1 MSLRDLLVSA
11 LVLGSLP
18 VILFRP
24 YVGVLMWTWIS
35 LMNPHRL
42 AWGFAREFPF
52 AKLVAGTTLFAAVIS
67 RERKR
72 LPLTRETVLLVILT
86 LWMLT
91 TTIFSLEPELAWVQW
106 SKVSKILL
114 VVSVTMVLL
123 TSRERIESFVWMIV
137 ISVGFY
143 GVKGG
148 FFTVLTGGGY
158 HVLGPAESFIE
169 DNNHLG
175 LALLMVIPLMRYL
188 QQVSERRW
196 VRWALGASMV
206 LTAIAVLGTQSRGA
220 FLGLSAML
228 AFLVIRGRHKLTLG
242 TLAILMIPIAF
253 LVMPESWFERMGGI
267 RDYRQDES
275 AMGRI
280 NAWKFAINLATNRL
294 LLGGGFE
301 CFTQRWFNIYAPD
314 PENFHDAHSV
324 YFEVLGEQGFIGL
337 FLFLALGVL
346 VWRTCSWMI
355 SHGERVDSATWGSDL
370 ARMLQIGLFGY
381 AVSGAFVGLA
391 YFDLYYNFIAIAV
404 AAKLTLFQS
413 QLELPRA
420 VSEASGVLPRP
431 RLRSVAR

>member
-1 MSLRDLLVSA
+1 LSLRDLLVST
-11 LVLGSLP
+11 LILGSLP

-24 YVGVLMWTWIS
+24 YVGVLVWTWIS

-52 AKLVAGTTLFAAVIS
+52 AKLVAGTTLFGSAIS

-72 LPLTRETVLLVILT
+72 LPLTRETVLLVVLT

-91 TTIFSLEPELAWVQW
+91 TTIFSLEPEMAWDQW

-123 TSRERIESFVWMIV
+123 TSRERIENFVWMIV
-137 ISVGFY
+137 VSVGFY

-148 FFTVLTGGGY
+148 FFTVVTGGTY

-196 VRWALGASMV
+196 VRLALGAAMV
-206 LTAIAVLGTQSRGA
+206 LTVIAVLGTQSRGA
-220 FLGLSAML
+220 FLGLSAMV
-228 AFLVIRGRHKLTLG
+228 AFLVIRGKHKLVMG

-253 LVMPESWFERMGGI
+253 LVMPESWFERMEGI

-280 NAWKFAINLATNRL
+280 NAWRFAVNLATHRV

-314 PENFHDAHSV
+314 PEDFHDAHSV
-324 YFEVLGEQGFIGL
+324 YFEVLGEHGFIGL
-337 FLFLALGVL
+337 FLFLTLGVL
-346 VWRTCSWMI
+346 VWRTCSGMI
-355 SHGERVDSATWGSDL
+355 SHAKGIDRAAWGSDL
-370 ARMLQIGLFGY
+370 ARMLQIGMFGY
-381 AVSGAFVGLA
+381 ATAGAFVGLA

-404 AAKLTLFQS
+404 ATKLTLFES
-413 QLELPRA
+413 QLELSRPVA
-420 VSEASGVLPRP
+420 QTGGVLARS
-431 RLRSVAR
+431 RLRSVAP